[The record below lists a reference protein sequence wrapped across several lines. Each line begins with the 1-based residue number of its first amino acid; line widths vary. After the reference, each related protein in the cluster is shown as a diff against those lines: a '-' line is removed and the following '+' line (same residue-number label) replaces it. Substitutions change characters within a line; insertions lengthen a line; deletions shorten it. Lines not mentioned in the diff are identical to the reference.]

1 MNQAAPDAGLPDL
14 PQQAG
19 VDFVRVRFAG
29 DSGDGVQTTGAL
41 FTQSAADFGNDF
53 ATFPDYPAEIR
64 APAGTTA
71 GVSAYSLNIGSGAIY
86 THGDQPDVLVAFNA
100 AALAMHWESLNQGGL
115 LLLDSSGMTPRLIN
129 KAGFKTDPR
138 KDGSLDA
145 VEIIE
150 LDISSLTLAA
160 TANFGLTRK
169 QALRARNM
177 WALGLTLWLFARDE
191 EPVARAIA
199 RKFSGKPEV
208 AESNLAALRA
218 GHAYGETHEI
228 AASGPRYDIGPAPLP
243 SGLYRAASGSE
254 ALTLGVIA
262 AARLAGLPLFYASYP
277 ITPASPILH
286 RLAGMRAPDVSVF
299 QAEDEIAA
307 ASAAIGAAFGGCLSV
322 TASSGPGLAL
332 MTEALGLAI
341 AAELPLLVIDVQRA
355 GPSTGMPTK
364 TEQSDLLFAA
374 TGRNGDTPLPV
385 IAAKS
390 PSDCFD
396 AAIEAA
402 RIAIRHMTP
411 AILLADAYLVNAAA
425 PWRLPAKDSLDPVPL
440 RPSILRGPGE
450 GHPFR
455 RDPETLGRDWPVPG
469 TPGLE
474 HRIGGLER
482 DADTGQVSYDPANH
496 QRMTEIRCGK
506 IDRIRDAL
514 PNIAPEIGSGTGPLA
529 VLGWGSTY
537 GAIHVA
543 VRRARAA
550 GLDVDHI
557 HLRHLSPLPPNLET
571 LLEGYEQ
578 VLLPELNMGQL
589 ASMLRGMTRAPVIPL
604 RKVAGQPFLAREIS
618 GAILEALGG

>member
-1 MNQAAPDAGLPDL
+1 MIQAAMDADLLQLPRE
-14 PQQAG
+14 PG

-29 DSGDGVQTTGAL
+29 DSGDGIQTTGAL
-41 FTQSAADFGNDF
+41 FTQSAADFGNNF

-71 GVSAYSLNIGSGAIY
+71 GVSAFSLNIGSGAIY
-86 THGDQPDVLVAFNA
+86 THGDLPDVLVAFNA
-100 AALAMHWESLNQGGL
+100 AALAMHWKSLGPDGL
-115 LLLDSSGMTPRLIN
+115 LLLDSAGMTTRLIQR
-129 KAGFKTDPR
+129 AGFPADPR
-138 KDGSLDA
+138 QDGTLEGFE
-145 VEIIE
+145 VIE
-150 LDISSLTLAA
+150 LDISSLTIAA
-160 TANFGLTRK
+160 TEEFGLTRK
-169 QALRARNM
+169 QSLQARNM
-177 WALGLTLWLFARDE
+177 WALGLTLWLFAKDVEPAAKEVAKKFARD
-191 EPVARAIA
+191 
-199 RKFSGKPEV
+199 PEV
-208 AESNLAALRA
+208 AGANLAALHA
-218 GHAYGETHEI
+218 GHAYGETHEL
-228 AASGPRYDIGPAPLP
+228 AKSGPRYDIAPAPLP
-243 SGLYRAASGSE
+243 PGLYRAASGSE
-254 ALTLGVIA
+254 ALTLGVVA
-262 AARLAGLPLFYASYP
+262 AARLAGRPLFYASYP

-286 RLAGMRAPDVSVF
+286 RLAGIQAPDITVF

-307 ASAAIGAAFGGCLSV
+307 ASAAIGAAFGGCLAT

-374 TGRNGDTPLPV
+374 SGRNGDTPLPV

-390 PSDCFD
+390 PADCFD

-425 PWRLPAKDSLDPVPL
+425 PWRLPSRDALDPEPL
-440 RPSILRGPGE
+440 RPNILQAPGE

-455 RDPETLGRDWPVPG
+455 RDPETLGRDWPLPG

-506 IDRIRDAL
+506 IDRIRSAL
-514 PNIAPEIGSGTGPLA
+514 PDIAPEIGSGAGPLA

-543 VRRARAA
+543 TRRARAA
-550 GLDVDHI
+550 GQEVDHI
-557 HLRHLSPLPPNLET
+557 HLRHLSPLPPNLEE
-571 LLEGYEQ
+571 LLDGYDRI
-578 VLLPELNMGQL
+578 LLPELNMGQL
-589 ASMLRGMTRAPVIPL
+589 AWMLRGTTRTPVIPL

-618 GAILEALGG
+618 NAIREALPQ